1 MIFRNKGIHEILGPL
16 DVWNLQLLQ
25 HHRIAEH
32 AYCHD
37 VQLLSVNLR
46 QQWQVS
52 SHINLNLETILLFT
66 SSAYAHLP
74 MQASI
79 DVQNSATLFLI
90 TY

>member
-46 QQWQVS
+46 QQ
-52 SHINLNLETILLFT
+52 
-66 SSAYAHLP
+66 
-74 MQASI
+74 
-79 DVQNSATLFLI
+79 
-90 TY
+90 